1 MPKMWLNLY
10 RYRTIGIGA
19 GSIPAASTKLFN
31 MFGAYD
37 RGFEEGEQF
46 GYKKGFNEA
55 ILAAMKVV
63 SQSDLIASH
72 LTEDLY
78 QDIRKLMKD

>member
-1 MPKMWLNLY
+1 
-10 RYRTIGIGA
+10 
-19 GSIPAASTKLFN
+19 

-55 ILAAMKVV
+55 ILAAMKVI
-63 SQSDLIASH
+63 SQSPLGAIE
-72 LTEDLY
+72 TEEIY
-78 QDIRKLMKD
+78 QLVKKLMIRDEC

>member
-1 MPKMWLNLY
+1 
-10 RYRTIGIGA
+10 
-19 GSIPAASTKLFN
+19 

-55 ILAAMKVV
+55 IFAAMKAISSSPLSAIDTEKIYQLVK
-63 SQSDLIASH
+63 DLMI
-72 LTEDLY
+72 E
-78 QDIRKLMKD
+78 